1 MAVTEMSP
9 KALVNVVRVEVVTEE
24 TTPKTYRMDTSDKA
38 SAKPKISAGKEEIL
52 RVKNQILGLDRT
64 EDIVVGYDLELES
77 AVMMPEVFALID
89 GGTLTYD
96 AIETTKVTKYE
107 APTQGVA
114 VSRTAFTL
122 NIFTE
127 EKDTDGSVLG
137 YAQFAFKHCKG
148 KPVDYQ
154 FEDGKFTASKLEM
167 ESRAAKNEKPVTVN
181 FLDSLP
187 A

>member
-1 MAVTEMSP
+1 MAAINLTG

-24 TTPKTYRMDTSDKA
+24 TTPKTYRLGTSDKA
-38 SAKPKISAGKEEIL
+38 NAKPKVSQGKEEIL
-52 RVKNQILGLDRT
+52 RVKNQILALDKT
-64 EDIVVGYDLELES
+64 EDIVVGYDVDFENALMAPEL
-77 AVMMPEVFALID
+77 FALID

-96 AIETTKVTKYE
+96 PVETTKVTKYD

-114 VSRTAFTL
+114 VSRTPFTL

-127 EKDTDGSVLG
+127 EKETDGSILG
-137 YAQFAFKHCKG
+137 YAKFAFAHCKG

-167 ESRAAKNEKPVTVN
+167 ESRAKKNEKPVTIE
-181 FLDSLP
+181 FLDELP

>member
-1 MAVTEMSP
+1 MAAINLTGKP
-9 KALVNVVRVEVVTEE
+9 LVNVVRVEVITEE
-24 TTPKTYRMDTSDKA
+24 TTPKTYRMGTSDKA
-38 SAKPKISAGKEEIL
+38 TAKPKISQGKEEIL

-64 EDIVVGYDLELES
+64 EDIVVGYDLDLES
-77 AVMMPEVFALID
+77 AVMLPELFALID
-89 GGTLTYD
+89 GGTLTFD
-96 AIETTKVTKYE
+96 PVETTKVTKYE

-114 VSRTAFTL
+114 VSRTPFTL

-154 FEDGKFTASKLEM
+154 FEDGKFTASKLAM
-167 ESRAAKNEKPVTVN
+167 ESRAKKNEKPVAID
-181 FLDSLP
+181 FLDTLP